1 MLGETERKLVGLFK
15 QFMEKCIVPTIRN
28 FGTVMTDWQS
38 FSGLLTQEPLDY
50 LKLQSFLDVK
60 TSGVRM
66 FPATN
71 FPKKDDKDLKTT
83 GGFLKKK
90 EDIPTTVE
98 SPLPEPPGTYSFN
111 SNKTFGG
118 EKARLNM
125 YPLKP
130 TTSTGQPSLKDD
142 KLPSQTSSTSADKI
156 LNNL

>member
-1 MLGETERKLVGLFK
+1 MLGETEKKLVGLFK

-28 FGTVMTDWQS
+28 FGSVMTDWHG

-50 LKLQSFLDVK
+50 AKLQGFLDVK

-71 FPKKDDKDLKTT
+71 YPKKDDKDLKTT

-90 EDIPTTVE
+90 EEVPPSID
-98 SPLPEPPGTYSFN
+98 SPIIEAPATYTFN

-118 EKARLNM
+118 
-125 YPLKP
+125 
-130 TTSTGQPSLKDD
+130 
-142 KLPSQTSSTSADKI
+142 
-156 LNNL
+156 